1 MKNIFKI
8 EIFVLLIFLIF
19 SIYSYAHIYTNLF
32 SDNYAFNELFIN
44 YQAGLVRR
52 GLLGEIFW
60 RIHSYYNV
68 DARLFFG
75 YLFYIL
81 YIIQII
87 FLYLVLKKNLNNKL
101 FYIFILFSPALIL
114 FSIYDPK
121 VFFVKDIFS
130 KITILIHAYLILFYD
145 RKSYHKYLK
154 YILIPVLTVSILI
167 HEYQVLFL
175 GIHLLFTITKLNNY
189 LNLRSICKIYS
200 FLILPTVFTLIF
212 IGNSEVYS
220 ELSSLLSK
228 FDVTL
233 HDQLEGGFYKKFGG
247 FYKWHFFYFSY
258 NDFINF
264 FLSSILSL
272 LVPIIIYGNFLDKKI
287 INVKNLYRW
296 NYLLFFLPTLICFI
310 LALDH
315 GRNISLVGTH
325 LVIYYSILNYDKS
338 KLKLLQT
345 NIYKNINKLSLLI
358 LFLFFYLF
366 LWKLDQGAGFA
377 YQGKEATIFK
387 SSLFA
392 EFVKLIKLTYYYID
406 LYLIELPEIKL

>member
-8 EIFVLLIFLIF
+8 EIFVLLIFFIF
-19 SIYSYAHIYTNLF
+19 SIYSYAHIYTNVYF
-32 SDNYAFNELFIN
+32 NEYSFNELFIN
-44 YQAGLVRR
+44 YQAGFVRR

-60 RIHSYYNV
+60 KIHSYNNI
-68 DARLFFG
+68 DPRLFFG

-81 YIIQII
+81 YVTQILI
-87 FLYLVLKKNLNNKL
+87 LYLVLKKNLNNQL
-101 FYIFILFSPALIL
+101 FYIFIFFSPALIL

-130 KITILIHAYLILFYD
+130 KITIIFHAYLLLFYD
-145 RKSYHKYLK
+145 TKTYHKCLK
-154 YILIPVLTVSILI
+154 YILIPLLTISILI

-189 LNLRSICKIYS
+189 LKLISIFKIYS
-200 FLILPTVFTLIF
+200 FLTLPIVFVFIF
-212 IGNSEVYS
+212 IGNSELYY
-220 ELSSLLSK
+220 ELNTLLSK
-228 FDVTL
+228 FNVSL
-233 HDQLEGGFYKKFGG
+233 HSQLEGGFYKALGG

-264 FLSSILSL
+264 FLSIILSL
-272 LVPIIIYGNFLDKKI
+272 LVPIIIYSNLLDKKI
-287 INVKNLYRW
+287 IKVNIFYRW
-296 NYLLFFLPTLICFI
+296 GYLIFFLPTLICFV

-315 GRNISLVGTH
+315 GRNISLVATH
-325 LVIYYSILNYDKS
+325 LVIYYAILNFDKS
-338 KLKLLQT
+338 KLKYLEKK
-345 NIYKNINKLSLLI
+345 IYKNTNKLILLI

-377 YQGKEATIFK
+377 FQGKDTTIFK

-392 EFVKLIKLTYYYID
+392 EFVKLIKLIYFYID

>member
-8 EIFVLLIFLIF
+8 EIFALLILFIF
-19 SIYSYAHIYTNLF
+19 SIYSYAHIYTTLY
-32 SDNYAFNELFIN
+32 SDEYAFNELFIN

-52 GLLGEIFW
+52 GLLGEVFW
-60 RIHSYYNV
+60 KIHSYNNV
-68 DARLFFG
+68 DPRIFFG

-81 YIIQII
+81 YIIQIV

-130 KITILIHAYLILFYD
+130 KITILFHAYLYLFYD
-145 RKSYHKYLK
+145 TKTYNRYLK

-175 GIHLLFTITKLNNY
+175 GVHLLFTISKFNNY

-200 FLILPTVFTLIF
+200 ILILPTVFALIF
-212 IGNSEVYS
+212 IGDSEVYS
-220 ELSSLLSK
+220 ELTILLDK

-258 NDFINF
+258 NDFINL
-264 FLSSILSL
+264 FLSSIFSL

-287 INVKNLYRW
+287 ININSFYRW
-296 NYLLFFLPTLICFI
+296 GYLLFFLPTLVCFI

-315 GRNISLVGTH
+315 GRNISLVATH
-325 LVIYYSILNYDKS
+325 LVIYYAILNYDKS
-338 KLKLLQT
+338 KLKLLEK
-345 NIYKNINKLSLLI
+345 NIYKNINKLTLLI

-366 LWKLDQGAGFA
+366 LWRLDQGAGFA
-377 YQGKEATIFK
+377 YQGKYTTIFK

-392 EFVKLIKLTYYYID
+392 EFVKLIKLIYSYID
-406 LYLIELPEIKL
+406 LYLIKLPEIKL